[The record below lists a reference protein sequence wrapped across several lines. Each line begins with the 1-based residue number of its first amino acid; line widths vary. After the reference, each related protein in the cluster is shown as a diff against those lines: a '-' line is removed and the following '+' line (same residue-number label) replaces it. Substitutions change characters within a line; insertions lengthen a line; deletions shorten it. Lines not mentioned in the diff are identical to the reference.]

1 MCLQM
6 KQVFLSRKGIET
18 KEVPEP
24 LVERGK
30 ILIKN
35 LYSCVSPGTEISSL
49 NSIKK
54 NILKKI
60 IEKPRVLKNLI
71 DVLKK
76 RGIKNTRG
84 IVSRKLAEFYELGY
98 SSSGIIEKVGEGV
111 KNFSKG
117 DLVACSGGGFA
128 SHAEKILVPEN
139 LVVKTKRKE
148 NLSLYSTV
156 ALGSIAMH
164 AVRRS
169 KTSIGEI
176 TLVVGLG
183 FIGQITMQILRAA
196 GVEVY
201 GIDPND
207 DFLKKSKN
215 DGFENVYR
223 SFKDLS
229 KRIPQDVIS
238 VGFDSAI
245 ITASNRVEDLLNK
258 TFRLCRKKS
267 RVILVGD
274 IDIKI
279 NREEIYSKEIEFSIS
294 ASYGPGRYDSA
305 YEIEGNDYPLEYVR
319 WTLNRNM
326 KSYVNLIDS
335 GKINVNSL
343 IDNIEPIQKAKE
355 VYSAFEKKKR
365 PITTLFKYNP
375 KNEIIIKPKISFIKK
390 SGVISSA
397 IVGVGGFSKEV
408 IIPSLLKMKTYNS
421 LDYLCVRKPISF
433 LNSSSFYKNINVV
446 NDFNLML
453 KNKSLD
459 VIFISTRHKDHWQ
472 LTKNALLNKKN
483 VFCEKPLCIN
493 ASELKEIKSFFKK
506 QKVAPILVTGF
517 NRRFSKSAKILKD
530 FIKESTSPIF
540 LNYTVNAD
548 KLLPNSWI
556 YSREGGG
563 RNIGEA
569 CHFYDLILFLI
580 NDKYTNIQASSINS
594 DNKNLHKTDNF
605 FVTIKFNNGS
615 VAKLNYTSAGSTND
629 KKEIIEVRNIS
640 ETLIM
645 ENFQKIT
652 LTKENKKKIIYLSK
666 FPDKGYENQYQSF
679 FYNLKI
685 NKFSI
690 SIEEQIQTMNLCFKV
705 EDLL

>member
-1 MCLQM
+1 
-6 KQVFLSRKGIET
+6 
-18 KEVPEP
+18 
-24 LVERGK
+24 
-30 ILIKN
+30 
-35 LYSCVSPGTEISSL
+35 
-49 NSIKK
+49 
-54 NILKKI
+54 
-60 IEKPRVLKNLI
+60 
-71 DVLKK
+71 
-76 RGIKNTRG
+76 
-84 IVSRKLAEFYELGY
+84 
-98 SSSGIIEKVGEGV
+98 
-111 KNFSKG
+111 
-117 DLVACSGGGFA
+117 
-128 SHAEKILVPEN
+128 
-139 LVVKTKRKE
+139 
-148 NLSLYSTV
+148 
-156 ALGSIAMH
+156 MH

-169 KTSIGEI
+169 KTSIGET

-207 DFLKKSKN
+207 DFLKKSKK
-215 DGFENVYR
+215 DGFANVYS
-223 SFKDLS
+223 SFEDLS

-245 ITASNRVEDLLNK
+245 ITASNKVEDLLNK

-335 GKINVNSL
+335 GKININSL
-343 IDNIEPIQKAKE
+343 IDDIEPIQNAKE

-365 PITTLFKYNP
+365 PISTLFKYNS
-375 KNEIIIKPKISFIKK
+375 KNEILIKPKTPFIKK
-390 SGVISSA
+390 KSGIISSA

-472 LTKNALLNKKN
+472 LTKNALLSKKR

-569 CHFYDLILFLI
+569 CHFYDLIFFLI
-580 NDKYTNIQASSINS
+580 NNNYTNIQVSSINS
-594 DNKNLHKTDNF
+594 ENKDLHKTDNF
-605 FVTIKFNNGS
+605 FVTLKFNNGS
-615 VAKLNYTSAGSTND
+615 VAKLNYTSAGSVND
-629 KKEIIEVRNIS
+629 KKEIIEVRSSS

-652 LTKENKKKIIYLSK
+652 LISNNRKKLSIHL
-666 FPDKGYENQYQSF
+666 NSQTRVI
-679 FYNLKI
+679 KI
-685 NKFSI
+685 NMKAFFI
-690 SIEEQIQTMNLCFKV
+690 I
-705 EDLL
+705 

>member
-1 MCLQM
+1 M
-6 KQVFLSRKGIET
+6 KQVFLSRKGIEL

-24 LVERGK
+24 LVEKGK
-30 ILIKN
+30 VLVKN
-35 LYSCVSPGTEISSL
+35 IYSCVSPGTEISSL

-54 NILKKI
+54 NTLRKI
-60 IEKPRVLKNLI
+60 IEKPQVLKSLI
-71 DVLKK
+71 SVLKK
-76 RGIKNTRG
+76 KGIKSTSG
-84 IVSRKLAEFYELGY
+84 IVSRKLGEYYELGY
-98 SSSGIIEKVGEGV
+98 SSSGIVEEVGEGV

-117 DLVACSGGGFA
+117 DLVACCGGGFA
-128 SHAEKILVPEN
+128 SHAERILVPEN
-139 LVVKTKRKE
+139 LVVKTKLRE
-148 NLSLYSTV
+148 NLSFYSTV

-176 TLVVGLG
+176 SLVVGLG

-207 DFLKKSKN
+207 DFLKKSKK
-215 DGFENVYR
+215 DGFVNVYR
-223 SFKDLS
+223 SFEDLS

-245 ITASNRVEDLLNK
+245 ITASNKVDDLLNK

-294 ASYGPGRYDSA
+294 ASYGPGRYDST

-335 GKINVNSL
+335 GKININSL
-343 IDNIEPIQKAKE
+343 IDNIEPIQNAKE

-365 PITTLFKYNP
+365 PISTLFKYNP
-375 KNEIIIKPKISFIKK
+375 KNEIIIKPKIPFIKK

-408 IIPSLLKMKTYNS
+408 IIPNLLKMKSYSS

-446 NDFNLML
+446 NDYNLML

-472 LTKNALLNKKN
+472 LTKNALLNKKH
-483 VFCEKPLCIN
+483 VFCEKPLCIK

-506 QKVAPILVTGF
+506 KKVVPILITGF

-530 FIKESTSPIF
+530 FIKKSTSPVF

-569 CHFYDLILFLI
+569 CHFYDLIFFLI
-580 NDKYTNIQASSINS
+580 NNNYTNIQASSIKSENN
-594 DNKNLHKTDNF
+594 DLHKTDNF
-605 FVTIKFNNGS
+605 FVTLKFNNGS
-615 VAKLNYTSAGSTND
+615 VAKLNYTSSGSVND
-629 KKEIIEVRNIS
+629 KKEIIEVRSSS

-652 LTKENKKKIIYLSK
+652 LISNNRKKTVYSSK
-666 FPDKGYENQYQSF
+666 FPDKGHQNQYESF
-679 FYNLKI
+679 FYNLKL

-690 SIEEQIQTMNLCFKV
+690 SIEEQIEAMNLCFKV
-705 EDLL
+705 EELL